1 MILVQ
6 VASGIPPQ
14 QVDDF
19 GAGVERSVKGA
30 VYFRPNTLRSLTRGE
45 YEHICAAHPHLASK
59 LRVIKDTDPYPTKVP
74 EPVVES
80 NPEPDV
86 PPGSEP

>member
-1 MILVQ
+1 MILIQ

-19 GAGVERSVKGA
+19 GEGVERSVKGA
-30 VYFRPNTLRSLTRGE
+30 LYFRPNTLRTLTKGE
-45 YEHICAAHPHLASK
+45 YEHICSKHEKLASK
-59 LRVIKDTDPYPTKVP
+59 LRVLKDTDPYPTKVP

-80 NPEPDV
+80 EPDT

>member
-1 MILVQ
+1 MILIQ

-19 GAGVERSVKGA
+19 GEGVERSVKGA
-30 VYFRPNTLRSLTRGE
+30 LYFRPNTLRTVTRGE
-45 YEHICAAHPHLASK
+45 YDHICTAHPHLASK
-59 LRVIKDTDPYPTKVP
+59 LHVIKDTGKTLPPDIPR
-74 EPVVES
+74 EPVVS
-80 NPEPDV
+80 WDSDV

>member
-30 VYFRPNTLRSLTRGE
+30 VYFRPNTLRSLTKGE
-45 YEHICAAHPHLASK
+45 YEHICKAHSHLASK
-59 LRVIKDTDPYPTKVP
+59 LRVIKDTDPNQVRVLK
-74 EPVVES
+74 PVVES

-86 PPGSEP
+86 PPDSEP